1 MECKTESFD
10 KKRLE
15 KEKESSRTELNTG
28 KPAVENLA

>member
-15 KEKESSRTELNTG
+15 KESSRTELNTG
-28 KPAVENLA
+28 KPEVENVA